1 MCTFWFFSVGLVPCA
16 YHSEI
21 PTNEMQT
28 SVRLKAWGWRR
39 LECLCL
45 GRVWSPNFQKIHL
58 MSTGYFQSSKCIAD
72 RQIHKAGINLQN
84 WELRVGLPLQKLPCL
99 HFKQTENWSWY
110 TFTLVPKNAEPSAHH
125 TSSNTNRRNETCP
138 NLPKLAFRTLAEKCT
153 IRDAS
158 MILTPAAM
166 LDQDCGHGHYETC
179 PAEVEHP
186 HAEPWP
192 W

>member
-1 MCTFWFFSVGLVPCA
+1 MKCRPACV
-16 YHSEI
+16 
-21 PTNEMQT
+21 
-28 SVRLKAWGWRR
+28 WRR
-39 LECLCL
+39 EDEGDWNVSASGVFDL
-45 GRVWSPNFQKIHL
+45 QI
-58 MSTGYFQSSKCIAD
+58 SKKSISCPQAIFKAPSAL
-72 RQIHKAGINLQN
+72 QIGKIHKAGINLQN

-125 TSSNTNRRNETCP
+125 TSSNTNRRNETCQH
-138 NLPKLAFRTLAEKCT
+138 LPKLAFRTLAEKFT

-158 MILTPAAM
+158 MILPPAAM
-166 LDQDCGHGHYETC
+166 LDQDCGHGRYETC